1 MRCGRLIQERLRDNV
16 RHRHFCDFARHDWY
30 CEGLAL
36 RPAAGDTEP
45 FTCMCLVH
53 RVPMKEGDHS
63 GCPVELLACPEH
75 LPEQQQVMREAALG
89 SAPSEADDN
98 PETGR
103 EADGHQIVG
112 FCLWCGQNF
121 YSYDEVWAHNAN
133 NSQPDAHYRCPWCL
147 AHVTTDED

>member
-1 MRCGRLIQERLRDNV
+1 
-16 RHRHFCDFARHDWY
+16 
-30 CEGLAL
+30 
-36 RPAAGDTEP
+36 
-45 FTCMCLVH
+45 
-53 RVPMKEGDHS
+53 MKEGDHS